1 MADTMTEQ
9 RTADTRTRAPERA
22 RVNVLAFGSPTTTR
36 YLAFLAALLSAG
48 VFVGS
53 WVYNQTQGQHWVK
66 VVISCAGQAQQA
78 GTSLPPVQAEL
89 AREAIESKC
98 RGAADLR
105 RAAYALGGAGVAGA
119 GAVLVVYLAPV
130 VVRRRRRLRG
140 VGTPLQG
147 AGDRFAA
154 LADQAGVRSVPRL
167 ERGPAD
173 QRDAFSY
180 GAPGRP
186 RVVLPPAV
194 AVRWRDQ
201 QLFDPLVRHELAHVR
216 HRDVALAWLARSV
229 WYALAPLLALPVV
242 VALLSSDRSILGDF
256 VWRAS
261 LLGLTVLLVSSALLR
276 SREHD
281 ADLRVAQIAGETG
294 SLTALLQRAPQ
305 ARPNR
310 LRRLAARHPTPEQR
324 ILVLQNPERATG
336 TTFVDGF
343 SSAFLSGLLFPLV
356 ANVLVVMFTG
366 WGRTDLGASAA
377 ALLAGPLLGGS
388 VGLGVWRAAVA
399 GRVAGV
405 GFRVAPVAAGVAAGL
420 VLGQLVSLAG
430 TGSGSVAGLDHP
442 AWLAVSAVLGC
453 GATALSAGM
462 AQLWADAIPRMH
474 RGTAVTATVVINSL
488 IFASA
493 LWIASTLQ
501 FVLDSGGL
509 TLGRAWLVTLL
520 PSADLVTGTVA
531 VLALSAGWALWARTG
546 RAAAPAWVI
555 ERGDPL
561 AWPSGGPRAR
571 QWALAALASGI
582 MAAGSLAA
590 FHFIAGPPTTLASQA
605 QAYYLYIWV
614 AAAAGA
620 ACTLTLCRLDRA
632 RGAGV
637 ACLAAPLAT
646 LTATAG
652 FLVMNTALG
661 GQLSAQFVF
670 NVARP
675 PLALGLLFCLTA
687 ALAGLIPPASRSP
700 QHPARTRPARLV
712 SAFLLPAAC
721 AVAIS
726 ALLITSRDAIIG
738 PETTLLSSTSGDS
751 FVFTAARLD
760 GLRYLDTTAPAIEA
774 AYSPVQRSIAAA
786 GAASSPRQAAAL
798 IRAEALPQLHKVLQ
812 RAEAVRPGTAQ
823 LAAIHQACLTAL
835 RDAITEYSLFAQAFQ
850 TGDAHAFARAKLAQK
865 AANAEWATWQ
875 VGLLRLKLGAGI
887 PVTP

>member
-1 MADTMTEQ
+1 MTEQ
-9 RTADTRTRAPERA
+9 KTADTRTRAPERA

-53 WVYNQTQGQHWVK
+53 WVYNQTQGQHWVR
-66 VVISCAGQAQQA
+66 VVISCAARAQQA

-89 AREAIESKC
+89 AREAFEARC

-105 RAAYALGGAGVAGA
+105 RAAYALGGAGLAGA
-119 GAVLVVYLAPV
+119 GAVAVVYLAPV

-140 VGTPLQG
+140 LGTPLQG
-147 AGDRFAA
+147 ASDRFAA
-154 LADQAGVRSVPRL
+154 LADEAGVRSMPGL
-167 ERGPAD
+167 ERGAAD

-242 VALLSSDRSILGDF
+242 VTLLSSDRSILADF
-256 VWRAS
+256 AWRAS
-261 LLGLTVLLVSSALLR
+261 LLGLTVLLVSAALLR

-281 ADLRVAQIAGETG
+281 ADLRAAQAAGETG
-294 SLTALLQRAPQ
+294 SLIALLQRTPQQ

-310 LRRLAARHPTPEQR
+310 LRQLAARHPTPQQR
-324 ILVLQNPERATG
+324 VLVLQNPERAAG

-343 SSAFLSGLLFPLV
+343 SSAFLAGLLFPLV

-366 WGRTDLGASAA
+366 SGRTDLGASVT

-388 VGLGVWRAAVA
+388 VGLGLWRASAA
-399 GRVAGV
+399 GRIAGA

-430 TGSGSVAGLDHP
+430 TGSGAVGGLDHP
-442 AWLAVSAVLGC
+442 GWLAVSAVLGC

-462 AQLWADAIPRMH
+462 AQLWADAIPRMR

-488 IFASA
+488 IFACA

-546 RAAAPAWVI
+546 RAATPAWVI
-555 ERGDPL
+555 ERGDPP
-561 AWPSGGPRAR
+561 AWPSGSLRAW
-571 QWALAALASGI
+571 QWALAALASGVV
-582 MAAGSLAA
+582 AEGSLAA
-590 FHFIAGPPTTLASQA
+590 FHFIAGPPTTLASRA
-605 QAYYLYIWV
+605 EAYYLYIWV

-620 ACTLTLCRLDRA
+620 VCTLTLCLLDKA
-632 RGAGV
+632 RGAGA

-652 FLVMNTALG
+652 FLIMNTALG
-661 GQLSAQFVF
+661 GRLSAQFVV
-670 NVARP
+670 NIARP
-675 PLALGLLFCLTA
+675 PLTLGLLLGLAA
-687 ALAGLIPPASRSP
+687 ALAGVIPPASRSP
-700 QHPARTRPARLV
+700 QRPGPARTRSARLV
-712 SAFLLPAAC
+712 SAFLLPAVC
-721 AVAIS
+721 AAAIS
-726 ALLITSRDAIIG
+726 ALLITSRDAVVG
-738 PETTLLSSTSGDS
+738 PETTLLSSSSGDS
-751 FVFTAARLD
+751 SVFTAARLD

-774 AYSPVQRSIAAA
+774 AYAPVQRSVAAA
-786 GAASSPRQAAAL
+786 AAATTPRQAAAI
-798 IRAEALPQLHKVLQ
+798 IRAQVLPQLRSVLR

-835 RDAITEYSLFAQAFQ
+835 RDSITEYSLFAQAFQ
-850 TGDAHAFARAKLAQK
+850 AGDTHAFAQAKVAQK
-865 AANAEWATWQ
+865 AANAEWTAWQ
-875 VGLLRLKLGAGI
+875 VGLLRLKLGAGV

>member
-1 MADTMTEQ
+1 MTEQ
-9 RTADTRTRAPERA
+9 KTADTRTRAPERA

-53 WVYNQTQGQHWVK
+53 WVYNQTQGQHWVR
-66 VVISCAGQAQQA
+66 VVISCAARAQQA

-89 AREAIESKC
+89 AREALESRC

-119 GAVLVVYLAPV
+119 GAVAVVYLAPV

-140 VGTPLQG
+140 LGTPLQG
-147 AGDRFAA
+147 ASDRFAV
-154 LADQAGVRSVPRL
+154 LADEAGVRSVPGL
-167 ERGPAD
+167 ERGAAG

-242 VALLSSDRSILGDF
+242 VTLLSSDRSILGDF
-256 VWRAS
+256 AWRAS
-261 LLGLTVLLVSSALLR
+261 LLGLTVLVVSAALLR

-281 ADLRVAQIAGETG
+281 ADLRAAQAAGETG
-294 SLTALLQRAPQ
+294 SLIALLQRTPHQ
-305 ARPNR
+305 TRPNR
-310 LRRLAARHPTPEQR
+310 LRQLAARHPTPQQR
-324 ILVLQNPERATG
+324 VLVLQNPERAAG

-343 SSAFLSGLLFPLV
+343 SSAFLAGLLFPLV
-356 ANVLVVMFTG
+356 ANVLVVLFTG
-366 WGRTDLGASAA
+366 SGRTDLGASVT

-388 VGLGVWRAAVA
+388 VGLGLWRASAA
-399 GRVAGV
+399 GRMAGAR
-405 GFRVAPVAAGVAAGL
+405 FRVAPVAAGVAAGL

-430 TGSGSVAGLDHP
+430 TGSGAVGGLDHP
-442 AWLAVSAVLGC
+442 GWLAVSAVLGC

-462 AQLWADAIPRMH
+462 AQLWADAIPRLR
-474 RGTAVTATVVINSL
+474 RGVAVTATVVINSL

-509 TLGRAWLVTLL
+509 ALGRAWLVTLL
-520 PSADLVTGTVA
+520 PSAGLVTGTVA

-546 RAAAPAWVI
+546 RAIAPAWVI
-555 ERGDPL
+555 ERGDPP
-561 AWPSGGPRAR
+561 AWPSGGLPAR
-571 QWALAALASGI
+571 QWALATLASG
-582 MAAGSLAA
+582 AVAEGSLAA
-590 FHFIAGPPTTLASQA
+590 LHFIAGPATTLASRA
-605 QAYYLYIWV
+605 EAYYLYIWV

-620 ACTLTLCRLDRA
+620 ACTLALCLLDRA

-661 GQLSAQFVF
+661 GRLSVQFVVD
-670 NVARP
+670 VARP
-675 PLALGLLFCLTA
+675 PLTLGLLFGLTA
-687 ALAGLIPPASRSP
+687 ALAGLIPPASRSRRRP
-700 QHPARTRPARLV
+700 GPARPRPARLV
-712 SAFLLPAAC
+712 AAFLLPAVC
-721 AVAIS
+721 AAAIS
-726 ALLITSRDAIIG
+726 ALLITSRDAIVG
-738 PETTLLSSTSGDS
+738 PETTLLSPGSGDS
-751 FVFTAARLD
+751 SVFTAARLD

-774 AYSPVQRSIAAA
+774 AYAPVQRSVAEAAA
-786 GAASSPRQAAAL
+786 ASTPRQAAAI
-798 IRAEALPQLHKVLQ
+798 IRAQVLPGLHKVLQ

-835 RDAITEYSLFAQAFQ
+835 RDSITEYSLFAQAFR
-850 TGDAHAFARAKLAQK
+850 TGSTHAFAQAKAAQK
-865 AANAEWATWQ
+865 AANAEWTTWQ
-875 VGLLRLKLGAGI
+875 AGLVRLKLGAGV